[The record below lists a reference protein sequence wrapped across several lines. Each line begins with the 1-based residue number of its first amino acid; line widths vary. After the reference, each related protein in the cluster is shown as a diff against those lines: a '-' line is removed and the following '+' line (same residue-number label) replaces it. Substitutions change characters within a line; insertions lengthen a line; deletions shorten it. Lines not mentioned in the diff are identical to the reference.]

1 MAKTKSAQPEKA
13 IKSSKDAQVKS
24 LSSVKQGAV
33 TKPSQTSKSKSKDI
47 AKQVAVKADKVG
59 KEGKKSKKAKK
70 EPTPEPSSSEDEDEE
85 GSSAS
90 SASSDESEAEVS
102 APKAAAKANG
112 MMTNGVAK
120 VAPKA
125 ESEDEDSGSSESS
138 ASSDDDNE
146 HSTAAKSASAAAAGA
161 KEESEGEEESS
172 EDDEE
177 GDEETE
183 NKGPVDAK
191 ALNGKLEV
199 VASKEASSDDESG
212 SDATSSGTSEG
223 SSDEESEEEDEETV
237 ATAPKKRKAEAEA
250 APAAKKTK
258 TEPLGDEAASRN
270 LFVGRLSY
278 NVDEEWLTR
287 EFESFGELS
296 GVRVITDR
304 DSGRSKGYGYVEFV
318 NGADGIKAHKAM
330 HESEIDGRTI
340 NVDFSKPKAPPSQRQ
355 DRSKSFGDNLSP
367 ASDTIF
373 VANLAFE
380 ATEDTVGEEFG
391 KHGNVLGVR
400 LPTDM
405 DTGNPKGFGYVQFGS
420 VEEAQEVFGKMS
432 GALVLGRPVRLD
444 YSTPRPPRN
453 NDSPGG
459 RGGRGGGF
467 RGGRGGND
475 RGGRGGGRGRG
486 GFNDRGGRG
495 GGRGGRGASTNRG
508 GFGDFQGKKMSLD

>member
-1 MAKTKSAQPEKA
+1 MAKTKSAQPDKA
-13 IKSSKDAQVKS
+13 IKSSKDA
-24 LSSVKQGAV
+24 
-33 TKPSQTSKSKSKDI
+33 QTSKSKSKDI
-47 AKQVAVKADKVG
+47 AKQVAVKADRVG
-59 KEGKKSKKAKK
+59 KEDKKSKKAKK
-70 EPTPEPSSSEDEDEE
+70 EPTPEPSPSESEDEED
-85 GSSAS
+85 SSAS
-90 SASSDESEAEVS
+90 SASSDDSEVEVP
-102 APKAAAKANG
+102 APKAAAKTNG
-112 MMTNGVAK
+112 VKTNGVAK
-120 VAPKA
+120 AVLKV
-125 ESEDEDSGSSESS
+125 ESDDDESGSSDSS
-138 ASSDDDNE
+138 ASSDDE
-146 HSTAAKSASAAAAGA
+146 LEESTAAKSAPAAVAKDTAAGA
-161 KEESEGEEESS
+161 KEESESDEDSS

-177 GDEETE
+177 SDEETE

-199 VASKEASSDDESG
+199 VASKEASSDEESG
-212 SDATSSGTSEG
+212 SDDTSSGTSDG
-223 SSDEESEEEDEETV
+223 SSDEESEEEDEEETV
-237 ATAPKKRKAEAEA
+237 VPAPKKRKAEAEA

-258 TEPLGDEAASRN
+258 TEPKGDEATERN

-287 EFESFGELS
+287 EFENFGELS

-318 NGADGIKAHKAM
+318 NGADGVKAQKAM

-380 ATEDTVGEEFG
+380 ATEDMVGEEFG
-391 KHGNVLGVR
+391 KHGSVLGVR

-405 DTGNPKGFGYVQFGS
+405 ETGSPKGFGYVQFGS

-495 GGRGGRGASTNRG
+495 GSRGGRGASTNRG
-508 GFGDFQGKKMSLD
+508 GFGDFQGKKMSFS